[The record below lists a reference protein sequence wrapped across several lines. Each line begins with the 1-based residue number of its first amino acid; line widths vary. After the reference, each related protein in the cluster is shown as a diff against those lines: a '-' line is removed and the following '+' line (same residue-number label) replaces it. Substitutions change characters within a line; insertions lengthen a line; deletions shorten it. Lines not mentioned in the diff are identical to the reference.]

1 MIRHARY
8 QRLLT
13 AYLDEE
19 LQGAKVRRLERHLSR
34 CTACQAELRTLRTL
48 RTFLRER
55 LEEAS
60 PSVPPDFWRGVEI
73 RIQRG
78 HAAPALLRWLR
89 RLWDAAWMR
98 PRLSLAGAT
107 LATFLL
113 LSAGVGYL
121 LWEDTG
127 VDQPVLVESVDPEP
141 GFQAMVL
148 TTSGEGLK
156 VIWVV
161 PGEPS

>member
-8 QRLLT
+8 QRLLS

-19 LQGAKVRRLERHLSR
+19 LKATQVHRLERHLTH
-34 CTACQAELRTLRTL
+34 CTACRAEITALRTLRAFV
-48 RTFLRER
+48 RQG
-55 LEEAS
+55 LEEGSPSAS
-60 PSVPPDFWRGVEI
+60 PDLWQGVKI

-78 HAAPALLRWLR
+78 RPDPVLLGWLR
-89 RLWDAAWMR
+89 RLWDAAWIR
-98 PRLSLAGAT
+98 PRLSLAGAL

-113 LSAGVGYL
+113 LSVGVRYL
-121 LWEDTG
+121 LWEDKG
-127 VDQPVLVESVDPEP
+127 VDQPVLVEWVDPEP
-141 GFQAMVL
+141 GFKAMVL

>member
-19 LQGAKVRRLERHLSR
+19 LVGARVRRLERHLTR
-34 CTACQAELRTLRTL
+34 CIECQAELTALRNL
-48 RTFLRER
+48 RTFVRQG
-55 LEEAS
+55 LEERS
-60 PSVPPDFWRGVEI
+60 PSVPPDFWQGVEI
-73 RIQRG
+73 RIWTGRTESL
-78 HAAPALLRWLR
+78 PLIWLR
-89 RLWDAAWMR
+89 RLWDAAWIR
-98 PRLSLAGAT
+98 PRLSLAGALLT
-107 LATFLL
+107 TTLL
-113 LSAGVGYL
+113 LLAGVGYL
-121 LWEDTG
+121 LWEDTS

-141 GFQAMVL
+141 GFQAIIL

-161 PGEPS
+161 PGEPT